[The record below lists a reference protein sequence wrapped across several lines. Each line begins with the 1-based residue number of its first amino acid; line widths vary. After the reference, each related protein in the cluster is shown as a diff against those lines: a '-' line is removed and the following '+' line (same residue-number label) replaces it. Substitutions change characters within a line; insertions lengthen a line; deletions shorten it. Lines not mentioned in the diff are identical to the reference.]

1 MRHESASQRKRRAH
15 AAINRPADPGVH
27 FGPTAPYEPLTHQ
40 AATRLIEAA
49 FTLLEQTGV
58 AFDTDTEAPELF
70 AAAGCKVAADG
81 VVKLD
86 RTTVE
91 RALASVARQARL
103 WDRGGE
109 RYLELDN
116 RHTWFMPG
124 MTCIKVFDLDSGELR
139 ASTGADLAMITRVA
153 DALPNIDGVC
163 VACKDVEHSDIH
175 GEIAEFAIMARNTT
189 KPLEYLCE
197 HAESFGVAIEM
208 ASAIRGSRE
217 ALAEKP
223 YFLQIITPLPLN
235 YAKTHIDQVIMA
247 ARAGVPVSVGTL
259 PIGGASS
266 PITAAGCISQSLAT
280 DFAGMTL
287 GQLARQGSFVIGSS
301 DVCFMEPATGGIGN
315 FVQTSLS
322 DMVMCQ
328 VRRELGIPSFTGIG
342 GQCAARSFNQDAVW
356 ELSSNL
362 MQAFYSRPAT
372 CDYLGSIDE
381 GMTYSLQA
389 LLFCNDV
396 AGLLRSLWQ
405 GVTVDDVSLALSE
418 AQTVGPRGN
427 YLALDHTASH
437 CREQLWQTR
446 YFGPHLPTR
455 MSSLPDRDLAAR
467 IDVDLRQIIDTH
479 TVPELPAA
487 VIAEIDAIRARFA
500 ASLAAGLPP
509 NAAVGRPPRA
519 AASLPAS

>member
-1 MRHESASQRKRRAH
+1 MRHESASQRKRRMH
-15 AAINRPADPGVH
+15 AAITRPADPGLH
-27 FGPTAPYEPLTHQ
+27 FGPTAPYEPL
-40 AATRLIEAA
+40 APGATARLVDAA
-49 FTLLEQTGV
+49 FTLMEQTGV
-58 AFDTDTEAPELF
+58 AFDIDSEAPELF
-70 AAAGCKVAADG
+70 AAAGCTVAADG

-86 RTTVE
+86 RKTVE
-91 RALASVARQARL
+91 GALASVARQTRL
-103 WDRGGE
+103 WDRNGSH
-109 RYLELDN
+109 YLLLDN
-116 RHTWFMPG
+116 QHTWFLPG
-124 MTCIKVFDLDSGELR
+124 MTCIKVFDLASGELR
-139 ASTGADLAMITRVA
+139 ASTAADLALITRVA

-163 VACKDVEHSDIH
+163 IGCKDVEHSDIH

-208 ASAIRGSRE
+208 AAAIRGGRA

-266 PITAAGCISQSLAT
+266 PITPAGCIAQSLAT

-287 GQLARQGSFVIGSS
+287 GQLARRGSFVIGSS

-381 GMTYSLQA
+381 GMTYSLHS
-389 LLFCNDV
+389 LLFCNDL
-396 AGLLRSLWQ
+396 AGLLRTLWQ
-405 GVTVDDVSLALSE
+405 GVAVDDAALALSE
-418 AQTVGPRGN
+418 AQAVGPRGN

-446 YFGPHLPTR
+446 YFGPNLPTR
-455 MSSLPDRDLAAR
+455 MSPLADRDLYAR
-467 IDVDLRQIIDTH
+467 IDEDLRSIIDTH

-487 VIAEIDAIRARFA
+487 VLADIDAIRARFA
-500 ASLAAGLPP
+500 ASFT
-509 NAAVGRPPRA
+509 
-519 AASLPAS
+519 AS

>member
-1 MRHESASQRKRRAH
+1 MRHESASQRKRRANNSV
-15 AAINRPADPGVH
+15 ARPADPGLH
-27 FGPTAPYEPLTHQ
+27 FGPTTAYEPLASGT
-40 AATRLIEAA
+40 AKRLIDAA
-49 FTLLEQTGV
+49 FTLLEETGV
-58 AFDTDTEAPELF
+58 AFDTDSEAPELF
-70 AAAGCKVAADG
+70 AAAGCAVAADG
-81 VVKLD
+81 VVNFN
-86 RTTVE
+86 RETVKG
-91 RALASVARQARL
+91 ALSSVARQTRL
-103 WDRGGE
+103 WDRDGANH
-109 RYLELDN
+109 LELDN

-124 MTCIKVFDLDSGELR
+124 MTCIKVFDLASGDLR
-139 ASTGADLAMITRVA
+139 QSTAADLAMITRVG
-153 DALPNIDGVC
+153 DALTNIDGVC
-163 VACKDVEHSDIH
+163 IACKDVEHSDIH

-197 HAESFGVAIEM
+197 HAESLGVVIEM
-208 ASAIRGSRE
+208 AAALRGGRA
-217 ALAEKP
+217 ALADKP
-223 YFLQIITPLPLN
+223 YFLQIVTPLPLN
-235 YAKTHIDQVIMA
+235 YAKTHVDQVIIA

-266 PITAAGCISQSLAT
+266 PITAAGCIVQSLAT

-287 GQLARQGSFVIGSS
+287 GQLACRGSFVIGSS

-315 FVQTSLS
+315 FVQTSLA

-356 ELSSNL
+356 EVSSNL

-381 GMTYSLQA
+381 GMSYSLHS
-389 LLFCNDV
+389 LLLCNDL

-405 GVTVDDVSLALSE
+405 GVAVDDASLALSL
-418 AQTVGPRGN
+418 AKAVGPRGN

-455 MSSLPDRDLAAR
+455 ASSLADRDLYQR
-467 IDVDLRQIIDTH
+467 IDEDLRGILDRH
-479 TVPELPAA
+479 TVPDLPAS
-487 VIAEIDAIRARFA
+487 VLDEMDAIRARFA
-500 ASLAAGLPP
+500 ASFTAT
-509 NAAVGRPPRA
+509 
-519 AASLPAS
+519 

>member
-15 AAINRPADPGVH
+15 STVVRATDPGLH
-27 FGPTAPYEPLTHQ
+27 FGPTAPYEPLVPE
-40 AATRLIEAA
+40 AATRLIDAA
-49 FTLLEQTGV
+49 FLLLEQTGV
-58 AFDTDTEAPELF
+58 AFDTDSEAPELF
-70 AAAGCKVAADG
+70 AAAGCMVAADG
-81 VVKLD
+81 VVKID
-86 RTTVE
+86 RKTVE
-91 RALASVARQARL
+91 SALGSVARQARL
-103 WDRGGE
+103 WNRNGSH
-109 RYLELDN
+109 YLELDN
-116 RHTWFMPG
+116 HHTWFLPG
-124 MTCIKVFDLDSGELR
+124 MTCIKVFDLDTGELR
-139 ASTGADLAMITRVA
+139 ASNAADLGMITRVA

-163 VACKDVEHSDIH
+163 IGCKDVEHSDIH
-175 GEIAEFAIMARNTT
+175 GEIAEFEIMARNTT

-197 HAESFGVAIEM
+197 HAESFGVAIEI
-208 ASAIRGSRE
+208 AAAIRGGRA

-235 YAKTHIDQVIMA
+235 YAKTHVDQVIMA

-266 PITAAGCISQSLAT
+266 PITAAGCIAQSLAT

-287 GQLARQGSFVIGSS
+287 GQLAQRGAFVIGSS

-328 VRRELGIPSFTGIG
+328 LRRKIGIPSFTGIG
-342 GQCAARSFNQDAVW
+342 GQCAARAFDQDAVW

-381 GMTYSLQA
+381 GMTYSLHA
-389 LLFCNDV
+389 LMFCNDL

-405 GVTVDDVSLALSE
+405 GVTVDEASLALAE
-418 AQTVGPRGN
+418 AQSVGPRGN

-455 MSSLPDRDLAAR
+455 MSSLAERDLYAR
-467 IDVDLRQIIDTH
+467 IDDDLRGIIATH
-479 TVPELPAA
+479 TVPQLPAA
-487 VIAEIDAIRARFA
+487 VIGEIHAIRERFA
-500 ASLAAGLPP
+500 A
-509 NAAVGRPPRA
+509 NFRP
-519 AASLPAS
+519 S

>member
-15 AAINRPADPGVH
+15 TVIKRRADPGIH
-27 FGPTAPYEPLTHQ
+27 FGPTAAYEPLAVS
-40 AATRLIEAA
+40 AAARLIDAA

-58 AFDTDTEAPELF
+58 AFDTDSEAPELF
-70 AAAGCKVAADG
+70 AAAGCKVAGDG

-86 RTTVE
+86 RRTVE
-91 RALASVARQARL
+91 RALASVARQTRL
-103 WDRGGE
+103 WDRNGE
-109 RYLELDN
+109 HCLQLDN
-116 RHTWFMPG
+116 WHTWFMPG
-124 MTCIKVFDLDSGELR
+124 MTCIKVFDLGTGELR
-139 ASTGADLAMITRVA
+139 ASNAADLAMITRVA

-175 GEIAEFAIMARNTT
+175 GEIAEFAIMARNTS

-208 ASAIRGSRE
+208 AAAIRGSRE

-223 YFLQIITPLPLN
+223 YFLQIVTPLPLN
-235 YAKTHIDQVIMA
+235 YANTHIDQVIMA

-266 PITAAGCISQSLAT
+266 PITAAGCIAQSLAT

-287 GQLARQGSFVIGSS
+287 GQLARSGAFVIGSS

-328 VRRELGIPSFTGIG
+328 VRRALGIPSFTGIG

-381 GMTYSLQA
+381 GMTYSLHA
-389 LLFCNDV
+389 LLFCNDL
-396 AGLLRSLWQ
+396 AGLLRTLWQ
-405 GVTVDDVSLALSE
+405 GVAVDDVALALSE
-418 AQTVGPRGN
+418 AQAVGPRGN

-437 CREQLWQTR
+437 CREHLWQTR
-446 YFGPHLPTR
+446 YFGPNLPTR
-455 MSSLPDRDLAAR
+455 MSSLIDRDLYAR
-467 IDVDLRQIIDTH
+467 IDEDLRSIIDTH
-479 TVPELPAA
+479 TVPELPGA
-487 VIAEIDAIRARFA
+487 VLAEIVAIRARFA
-500 ASLAAGLPP
+500 ASFTP
-509 NAAVGRPPRA
+509 
-519 AASLPAS
+519 S